1 MAVFGSKTSLLE
13 LQNTVG
19 ARAGDRVEIE
29 IEHSKIIKMSA
40 LSYLLPLLGMIG
52 GGAVG
57 SALQSGDGI
66 AFAGAMIGLVT
77 GFAYSYY
84 AFSTDRW
91 ASDVTPTCVR
101 RVSSVDEHYID
112 AEAIS

>member
-1 MAVFGSKTSLLE
+1 MAVFGNKSSLLKI
-13 LQNTVG
+13 QNTVG

-40 LSYLLPLLGMIG
+40 LSYLLPLLGMVG

-66 AFAGAMIGLVT
+66 AFAGAMVGLAT

-84 AFSTDRW
+84 VCSTDRW
-91 ASDVTPTCVR
+91 ASDIAPTCVR
-101 RVSSVDEHYID
+101 RLSSVDEHYID
-112 AEAIS
+112 VEAIR